1 MAGRVDEKILGLV
14 RRVKDFLVARYGNR
28 IRQVIL
34 YGSCARGEQTEH
46 SDVDILVIVD
56 DSLKPFEVMDYAG
69 DLTFDIMLETGEFLS
84 VVVLP
89 ESIYREDSPFT
100 TNVERE
106 GVRV

>member
-46 SDVDILVIVD
+46 SDVDVLVIVD
-56 DSLKPFEVMDYAG
+56 DSLKPFEVRDALG
-69 DLTFDIMLETGEFLS
+69 DLIVDILLEEDKLLS
-84 VVVLP
+84 VMVLT
-89 ESIYREDSPFT
+89 EKEFEREIPVRV
-100 TNVERE
+100 NVEKE
-106 GVRV
+106 GVLI